1 MWRDWMPK
9 KVFISYDHSEDDH
22 YKRLL
27 EAWDANTDFDF
38 QFDQRSPTVAID
50 SNDAGVVKATLTRMM
65 KESDCLLVIVGAKSY
80 KSKWMTWEIDRAK
93 QSDIK
98 LRLAAV
104 KIDRDNTTPPG
115 LLGTGTAW
123 AYSFTRDGIV
133 AALNSAKS
141 NY

>member
-1 MWRDWMPK
+1 MPK

-50 SNDAGVVKATLTRMM
+50 STDAGVVKAALTRMM
-65 KESDCLLVIVGAKSY
+65 KESDYLLVIVGAKSY
-80 KSKWMTWEIDRAK
+80 KSSWMTWEIDRAK
-93 QSDIK
+93 QADIK
-98 LRLAAV
+98 LKLAAV
-104 KIDRDNTTPPG
+104 KIDRDYATPPG
-115 LLGTGTAW
+115 LLGVGTAW
-123 AYSFTRDGIV
+123 AYGFTLEGIV
-133 AALNSAKS
+133 AALNGAKN